1 MTNRFRYA
9 ALLLVAL
16 LAFGLFAFTAC
27 AREDEPATDGETPD
41 VEDTATPEPQDETAG
56 EDETGE
62 EVAPAARGG
71 GTVVNV
77 VLSESPFMD
86 PIRQNDAAT
95 ADITHQMMEGLVRFT
110 PYPYNE
116 IEASLATDWRQL
128 NPTTW
133 EFDLRQGVYFHD
145 GSYFTADAF
154 VWSIARLLDPR
165 EAAPGA
171 FILEM
176 VEDVIAVDTYT
187 VHLVLEFPFVPIL
200 GHLTH
205 QVGFVMSPA
214 ALAEEVHARLAD
226 FEPFNVYDEDDEVVE
241 TVEEYVLSP
250 WQEAAVAY
258 AEGRGLTFDNPRMVT
273 ANPVGTG
280 PFVFSNR
287 VSGDYTVMV
296 PNHDHWRVV
305 PDFDYLIFR
314 VIPDP
319 VTRFAMMQAG
329 EGNLFPASPADVMQI
344 PMHPQITLVPV
355 AGTGIDYIGF
365 NMLEGPLA
373 DQRVRHALT
382 LGLNAESVIMGA
394 YEGIGTPAVGPIGPN
409 VLYSP
414 HYAIERMPFDPE
426 RAMELLEEA
435 GFGDG
440 LSLRFWVNEGNPG
453 RLATA
458 EIAQAYWAQI
468 GVDITIEIL
477 EWGTYLTHTAEGLH
491 DMFMLGWTTVTG
503 DPDYGTFSLFTTENW
518 GNPGNRTFYSNP
530 RVDELLMEGRMSTD
544 SARRA
549 AIYHEL
555 TEILAYDAPWI
566 FIRHPIQNWGTYGI
580 NGFAANFNHNP
591 YFYGVTLAD

>member
-1 MTNRFRYA
+1 MI
-9 ALLLVAL
+9 AL
-16 LAFGLFAFTAC
+16 LAFGLFALTAC
-27 AREDEPATDGETPD
+27 NREDEPAASTDGEETVATP
-41 VEDTATPEPQDETAG
+41 TPEPTDDSNGDDEENG
-56 EDETGE
+56 EDS
-62 EVAPAARGG
+62 APARTG
-71 GTVVNV
+71 GTVTSVI
-77 VLSESPFMD
+77 LSESPFMD

-95 ADITHQMMEGLVRFT
+95 ADITVQMMEGLVRFT

-116 IEASLATDWRQL
+116 IEASLATEWRQL

-154 VWSIARLLDPR
+154 VWSIERLLDPR

-176 VEDVIAVDTYT
+176 IESVVAVDSYT

-205 QVGFVMSPA
+205 QVAFVMSPA
-214 ALAEEVHARLAD
+214 ALAEEVNARIAN
-226 FEPFNVYDEDDEVVE
+226 FEPFNVYDEDDELVE

-250 WQEAAVAY
+250 WQEGAIAY
-258 AEGRGLTFDNPRMVT
+258 AEARGLSFPNPRMVT

-280 PFVFSNR
+280 PFVFVTR
-287 VSGDYTVMV
+287 VSGDYTRMAA
-296 PNHDHWRVV
+296 NQNHWRSV
-305 PDFDYLIFR
+305 PVIDYLIFR
-314 VIPDP
+314 VIPDA

-329 EGNLFPASPADVMQI
+329 EGHVFPAQPGDVMQM
-344 PMHPQITLVPV
+344 PMHPQLTLIPV

-365 NMLEGPLA
+365 NMTDGPLA

-382 LGLNAESVIMGA
+382 MGLNAESVIMGA
-394 YEGIGTPAVGPIGPN
+394 YEGIGIPAVGPIGPN

-414 HYAIERMPFDPE
+414 HEYIERMPFDPDAA
-426 RAMELLEEA
+426 RALLEEA

-440 LSLRFWVNEGNPG
+440 LSLRFWVNEGNAG

-458 EIAQAYWAQI
+458 EIAQAYWSQI

-477 EWGTYLTHTAEGLH
+477 EWGTYLDHTAEGLH
-491 DMFMLGWTTVTG
+491 DLFMLGWTTVTG

-544 SARRA
+544 SAHRRG
-549 AIYHEL
+549 IYREL

-566 FIRHPIQNWGTYGI
+566 FIRHPIHNWGTYGI
-580 NGFAANFNHNP
+580 TGFAANFNHNP
-591 YFYGVTLAD
+591 YFYRVALVD